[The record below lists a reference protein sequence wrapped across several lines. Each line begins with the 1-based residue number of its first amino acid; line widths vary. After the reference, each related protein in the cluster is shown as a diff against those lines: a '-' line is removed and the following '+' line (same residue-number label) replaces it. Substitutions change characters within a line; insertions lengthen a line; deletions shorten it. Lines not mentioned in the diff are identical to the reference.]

1 MEGGINMK
9 KKTSFLLIVCC
20 ILVLTAITGYA
31 ARLKNNQKNLPIHEN
46 TSVYP
51 AFSLPQLTDTAAFIV
66 KAEVVDV
73 GDTIMKEI
81 PASPSENLEDAAES
95 LSYPVTPVT
104 LAIHSS
110 IKGGDTGDKLI
121 YYEEGGITSEYIQL
135 PAGYAME
142 EGMEAI
148 LFLNPDGYCWGA
160 QSIFPISGENVILNN
175 PAIEYIGKDHV
186 SVLETQALD
195 SNIRNQ
201 IDAKSINV
209 MPASDFISVIQSIAG
224 T

>member
-1 MEGGINMK
+1 M
-9 KKTSFLLIVCC
+9 
-20 ILVLTAITGYA
+20 LTAIAGYA
-31 ARLKNNQKNLPIHEN
+31 TGLKNNQKNLPIYEN

-51 AFSLPQLTDTAAFIV
+51 AFSLPQLTDTATFIV
-66 KAEVVDV
+66 EAEVVDV

-81 PASPSENLEDAAES
+81 PVSLTENLEDATES
-95 LSYPVTPVT
+95 LSYPVTPIT

-110 IKGGDTGDKLI
+110 IKGDNTGNKLI
-121 YYEEGGITSEYIQL
+121 YYEEGGITSEYVQL
-135 PAGYAME
+135 PDGYAME

-175 PAIEYIGKDHV
+175 AAIEYIGKNNV
-186 SVLETQALD
+186 SVLETQTLD
-195 SNIRNQ
+195 SNIKSQ

-209 MPASDFISVIQSIAG
+209 MPAGDFISVIQSIVEN
-224 T
+224 

>member
-1 MEGGINMK
+1 M
-9 KKTSFLLIVCC
+9 
-20 ILVLTAITGYA
+20 LTAIAGYA
-31 ARLKNNQKNLPIHEN
+31 TGLKNNQKNLPIYEN

-51 AFSLPQLTDTAAFIV
+51 AFSLPQLTDTATFIV
-66 KAEVVDV
+66 EAEVVDV

-81 PASPSENLEDAAES
+81 TVSLTENLEDATES
-95 LSYPVTPVT
+95 LSYPVTPIT

-110 IKGGDTGDKLI
+110 IKGDNTGNKLI
-121 YYEEGGITSEYIQL
+121 YYEEGGITSEYVQL
-135 PAGYAME
+135 PDGYAME

-148 LFLNPDGYCWGA
+148 LFLNPDGYCWGV

-175 PAIEYIGKDHV
+175 AAIEYIGKDNV
-186 SVLETQALD
+186 SVLETQTLD
-195 SNIRNQ
+195 SNIKSQ

>member
-1 MEGGINMK
+1 M
-9 KKTSFLLIVCC
+9 
-20 ILVLTAITGYA
+20 LTAIAGYA
-31 ARLKNNQKNLPIHEN
+31 TGLKNNQKNLPIYEN

-51 AFSLPQLTDTAAFIV
+51 AFSLPQLTDTATFIV
-66 KAEVVDV
+66 EAEVVDV

-81 PASPSENLEDAAES
+81 PVSLTENLEDATES
-95 LSYPVTPVT
+95 LSYPVTPIT

-110 IKGGDTGDKLI
+110 IKGDNTGNKLI
-121 YYEEGGITSEYIQL
+121 YYEEGGITSEYVQL
-135 PAGYAME
+135 PDGYAME

-175 PAIEYIGKDHV
+175 AAIEYIGKDNV
-186 SVLETQALD
+186 SVLETQTLD
-195 SNIRNQ
+195 SNIKSQ

>member
-1 MEGGINMK
+1 M
-9 KKTSFLLIVCC
+9 
-20 ILVLTAITGYA
+20 LTAIAGYA
-31 ARLKNNQKNLPIHEN
+31 TGLKNNQKNLPIYEN

-51 AFSLPQLTDTAAFIV
+51 AFSLPQLTDTATFIV
-66 KAEVVDV
+66 EAEVVDV

-81 PASPSENLEDAAES
+81 PVSLTENLEDATES
-95 LSYPVTPVT
+95 LSYPVTPIT

-110 IKGGDTGDKLI
+110 IKGDNTGNKLI
-121 YYEEGGITSEYIQL
+121 YYEEGGITSEYVQL
-135 PAGYAME
+135 PDGYAME

-175 PAIEYIGKDHV
+175 AAIEYIGKNNV
-186 SVLETQALD
+186 SVLETQTLD
-195 SNIRNQ
+195 SNIKSQ

-209 MPASDFISVIQSIAG
+209 MPAGDFISVIQSIVDN
-224 T
+224 

>member
-1 MEGGINMK
+1 MK

-20 ILVLTAITGYA
+20 ILMLTAFAGYA
-31 ARLKNNQKNLPIHEN
+31 TGLKNNIKNLPIYEN

-51 AFSLPQLTDTAAFIV
+51 AFSLPQLTDTATFIV
-66 KAEVVDV
+66 EAEVVDV

-81 PASPSENLEDAAES
+81 TVSLTENLEDATES
-95 LSYPVTPVT
+95 LSYPVTPIT

-110 IKGGDTGDKLI
+110 IKGDNTGNKLI
-121 YYEEGGITSEYIQL
+121 YYEEGGITSEYVQL
-135 PAGYAME
+135 PDGYAME

-148 LFLNPDGYCWGA
+148 LFLNPDGYCWGV

-175 PAIEYIGKDHV
+175 AAIEYIGKDNV
-186 SVLETQALD
+186 SVLETQTLD
-195 SNIRNQ
+195 SNIKSQ

-209 MPASDFISVIQSIAG
+209 MPADDFISVIQSIVEN
-224 T
+224 